1 MTFAGHVCESIICL
15 LYPNRQKR
23 KRYLLKREKRKR
35 HSKETG
41 NNDTGFNGRRI
52 FYPPRENHEAGK
64 KEEGKKKAVKS
75 DREIE
80 NGKSGKGN
88 SSYTATNTHARYQ
101 LKNKRILHAYCA
113 FDVTQPWFINCAV
126 VK

>member
-80 NGKSGKGN
+80 NDKSGKGN
-88 SSYTATNTHARYQ
+88 SSYTDMVGVDGRAGHG
-101 LKNKRILHAYCA
+101 
-113 FDVTQPWFINCAV
+113 
-126 VK
+126 

>member
-88 SSYTATNTHARYQ
+88 SCYTALAALAALCFCRGPFFY
-101 LKNKRILHAYCA
+101 
-113 FDVTQPWFINCAV
+113 FDV
-126 VK
+126 

>member
-88 SSYTATNTHARYQ
+88 SSYTKVGIVKFQ
-101 LKNKRILHAYCA
+101 GFCVS
-113 FDVTQPWFINCAV
+113 VTSYFHQFVAV
-126 VK
+126 LMM

>member
-88 SSYTATNTHARYQ
+88 SCYTKELTCSKTITMRFSRIVA
-101 LKNKRILHAYCA
+101 RILKHIICL
-113 FDVTQPWFINCAV
+113 FM
-126 VK
+126 